1 MEKKKIKRRI
11 GDRSDGRRIRS
22 IDPMSAVSSYIMVE
36 RNTCCNLFE
45 DEFDLEKVD
54 AFIKAQREKG
64 LKGFGVMHV
73 LIAAYVR
80 TIAQYPGL
88 NRFISGQK
96 VFHRHIIEI
105 ALTIKKNMTLESPDT
120 VIKVNFE
127 PAAPSTDVYN
137 EFTKTIDEYRNE
149 PGGDFDKTAKLF
161 TFIPGLLLKFTVW
174 LLKLLDYFGGLPKFL
189 LKVSP
194 FHASMFITS
203 MGSLG
208 IPPIYH
214 HLYDFGNCPVFISF
228 GAKEKKNVLKSDG
241 TVDTRKVIRYKV
253 VMDERI
259 CDGYYYA
266 SAIKYFRK
274 LLENPASLE
283 LPPEEVKEDIK

>member
-1 MEKKKIKRRI
+1 MENKKIKRRF

-22 IDPMSAVSSYIMVE
+22 MDPMAAVGSYIMVE

-45 DEFDLEKVD
+45 DEFDLEQVD
-54 AFIKAQREKG
+54 AFIKEQRAKG

-96 VFHRHIIEI
+96 IFHRNTIDI
-105 ALTIKKNMTLESPDT
+105 ALTIKKNMSLESPDT

-127 PAAPSTDVYN
+127 PDATSTDVFN
-137 EFTKTIDEYRNE
+137 EFAKSIDEYRND
-149 PGGDFDKTAKLF
+149 PGGDFDKTAKLLN
-161 TFIPGLLLKFTVW
+161 FIPGLLLKFTVW
-174 LLKLLDYFGGLPKFL
+174 FLKLLDYFGGLPKFL

-194 FHASMFITS
+194 FHQSMFITS

-241 TVDTRKVIRYKV
+241 TVETRKVIRYKV

-266 SAIKYFRK
+266 AAIKQFRK
-274 LLENPASLE
+274 YLENPAE
-283 LPPEEVKEDIK
+283 LAVPPKEVKEDIK

>member
-1 MEKKKIKRRI
+1 MDKKRRRRF
-11 GDRSDGRRIRS
+11 GDRKDGRRIRS
-22 IDPMSAVSSYIMVE
+22 IDPMSAIASYIMVE
-36 RNTCCNLFE
+36 RNTCSNLFE
-45 DEFDLEKVD
+45 DAFSMENVD
-54 AFIKAQREKG
+54 AFIKQQRAKG

-73 LIAAYVR
+73 LVAAYVR
-80 TIAQYPGL
+80 MVSAYPAT

-96 VFHRHIIEI
+96 LFHRNNIEI
-105 ALTIKKNMTLESPDT
+105 ALTIKKDMNLESPDT
-120 VIKVNFE
+120 VIKVE
-127 PAAPSTDVYN
+127 LTPDATSTDVYN
-137 EFTKTIDEYRNE
+137 AFTKEIESYRNE

-161 TFIPGLLLKFTVW
+161 SFIPGVLLKFTVW

-194 FHASMFITS
+194 FHAGLFITS

-214 HLYDFGNCPVFISF
+214 HLYDFGNCPLFIAF
-228 GAKEKKNVLKSDG
+228 GAKEKVRELQMDG
-241 TVDTRKVIRYKV
+241 SVKEKKIIRYKV

-266 SAIKYFRK
+266 AALKCFRRYM
-274 LLENPASLE
+274 ENPQGLE
-283 LPPEEVKEDIK
+283 LPPETVVEDID

>member
-1 MEKKKIKRRI
+1 MEKKKRRRRL

-22 IDPMSAVSSYIMVE
+22 LDPMSAVSSYIMVE
-36 RNTCCNLFE
+36 RNACSNLFE

-54 AFIKAQREKG
+54 AFIKEQRAKG

-73 LIAAYVR
+73 IVAAYVR
-80 TIAQYPGL
+80 TIAQYPAL

-96 VFHRHIIEI
+96 LFHRDIVEV
-105 ALTIKKNMTLESPDT
+105 ALTIKKNMSLESPDT
-120 VIKVNFE
+120 VIKVYFE
-127 PAAPSTDVYN
+127 PDATSTDVYN
-137 EFTKTIDEYRNE
+137 EFTRTIDEYRNE
-149 PGGDFDKTAKLF
+149 PGGDFDKTAKLL

-214 HLYDFGNCPVFISF
+214 HLYDFGNCPIFIAF
-228 GAKEKKNVLKSDG
+228 GAKEKKNVLNSDG
-241 TVDTRKVIRYKV
+241 TVDTRKIIRYKV

-266 SAIKYFRK
+266 AAIKYFRK
-274 LLENPASLE
+274 LVENPADLAAA
-283 LPPEEVKEDIK
+283 PEEVKEDIK